1 MLSFLQ
7 RFASL
12 VLGVLIGFDRVRFRG
27 TLRMLANTSG
37 MYRFL
42 SSNKILLKNCS
53 DYMHDVSRQLGA
65 RTEALALL
73 HARPV
78 VYLPSYTTSK
88 EAVARDIAERDHVRE
103 GLIAVLSCVEPCFS
117 YRVVGDRASHKL
129 QLLRCYRKCLHFYHY
144 FLHPRLGFMHA
155 RLQSWFPFNL
165 HINING
171 REWLARQMDQAGIGY
186 QRSGNCFLGIE
197 DFAQAQRLMDE
208 QVAVHWPS
216 LLQPL
221 ADEVLLVRDLLEQRF
236 AIPYYWSADE
246 SEWASDILFR
256 SASELARWYPR
267 LLHHAMESMSSL
279 DVMRFLGHRPG
290 PRGGLPC
297 NFQGEVVSDVRAR
310 PEGVRIKHRV
320 NGNSIKMY
328 DKQGAI
334 LRVETTITDPHRMT
348 VYRTAEGN
356 DDGAMKWRRLRKGV
370 ADLQRRVQLSQA
382 ANERYLERLA
392 AIEAEES
399 LAELVAPVC
408 RPGQCQGRRV
418 RALNPLG
425 EVDAALLRVVSR
437 GEYALHGFRN
447 ADVRQHLY
455 GKAESMAQRRR
466 QSTAVTRQLHLLR
479 GHGLIKKVVKTHRY
493 QLTKR
498 GQTVITA
505 VLAALQAN
513 PSKLTEVP

>member
-1 MLSFLQ
+1 
-7 RFASL
+7 
-12 VLGVLIGFDRVRFRG
+12 
-27 TLRMLANTSG
+27 
-37 MYRFL
+37 
-42 SSNKILLKNCS
+42 
-53 DYMHDVSRQLGA
+53 
-65 RTEALALL
+65 
-73 HARPV
+73 
-78 VYLPSYTTSK
+78 
-88 EAVARDIAERDHVRE
+88 
-103 GLIAVLSCVEPCFS
+103 
-117 YRVVGDRASHKL
+117 
-129 QLLRCYRKCLHFYHY
+129 
-144 FLHPRLGFMHA
+144 
-155 RLQSWFPFNL
+155 
-165 HINING
+165 
-171 REWLARQMDQAGIGY
+171 
-186 QRSGNCFLGIE
+186 
-197 DFAQAQRLMDE
+197 
-208 QVAVHWPS
+208 
-216 LLQPL
+216 
-221 ADEVLLVRDLLEQRF
+221 
-236 AIPYYWSADE
+236 
-246 SEWASDILFR
+246 
-256 SASELARWYPR
+256 
-267 LLHHAMESMSSL
+267 
-279 DVMRFLGHRPG
+279 RFLGHRPG

-447 ADVRQHLY
+447 ADVRQH
-455 GKAESMAQRRR
+455 
-466 QSTAVTRQLHLLR
+466 
-479 GHGLIKKVVKTHRY
+479 
-493 QLTKR
+493 
-498 GQTVITA
+498 
-505 VLAALQAN
+505 
-513 PSKLTEVP
+513 